1 MSAKTMALPEK
12 GQSSPEQ
19 SLLKMIL
26 DNSLIHDCAIR
37 DKYVMTV
44 VLTYEQVEDISRYEA
59 GGQSLKSCS
68 SLAGQ

>member
-1 MSAKTMALPEK
+1 MSAKTIAFPERV
-12 GQSSPEQ
+12 QSSPER

-44 VLTYEQVEDISRYEA
+44 VLTAEQVDDINRYEA
-59 GGQSLKSCS
+59 GCEGLKSCS